1 MILQSSQDRDT
12 MDTGVPDGT
21 DAEDLSVPCLGKANT
36 NDQILHAFDDSKEYV
51 AAQLG
56 QLPAQLLKHAV
67 GNLQP
72 RVHQRPQG
80 LSIRAIQAL
89 VEPDPK
95 FNPW

>member
-12 MDTGVPDGT
+12 MDTGVPSGP
-21 DAEDLSVPCLGKANT
+21 DAEDLSVPCLGKADT
-36 NDQILHAFDDSKEYV
+36 NNQILHAFDDSKEYV

-72 RVHQRPQG
+72 RVRQRPQG
-80 LSIRAIQAL
+80 LSIRATQAL

>member
-12 MDTGVPDGT
+12 VDTGVPDGME
-21 DAEDLSVPCLGKANT
+21 AQDLSVPCVGKADT
-36 NDQILHAFDDSKEYV
+36 DKQSLDAFDDSKEYV

-72 RVHQRPQG
+72 HVRQRPQG
-80 LSIRAIQAL
+80 LSIRATQAL
-89 VEPDPK
+89 VEPDPE

>member
-1 MILQSSQDRDT
+1 MSLQSSQDRDIV
-12 MDTGVPDGT
+12 DTGVPDGT
-21 DAEDLSVPCLGKANT
+21 AAEDLSVPCLGKADTDN
-36 NDQILHAFDDSKEYV
+36 QILHAFDDSKEYV

-72 RVHQRPQG
+72 RVHQQPQG
-80 LSIRAIQAL
+80 LSITATQAL

-95 FNPW
+95 FNPR